1 MKLLNGL
8 LIIERQNDYKS
19 GVIYEREDSIRLDK
33 IGVIY
38 HNGNKTFPQFY
49 KYSAPY
55 DNHFC
60 AEYFKVDEQEA
71 YGIIKNYIEKR
82 RKEIDSLLLLLP
94 NGDDW

>member
-8 LIIERQNDYKS
+8 LIIENQNDYKND
-19 GVIYEREDSIRLDK
+19 VVWEKEDSIRLDK

-49 KYSAPY
+49 KISEPY
-55 DNHFC
+55 DGHFC

-71 YGIIKNYIEKR
+71 YEIIEDYIKKR
-82 RKEIDSLLLLLP
+82 KSEINSLIDILPKEND
-94 NGDDW
+94 